1 MFDVDFFIF
10 VNLILEECPILWHR
24 ETQNIRMHILHLP
37 HTGRWLE
44 GKLNLFC
51 IYCGRQEYS
60 VLINIVFFI
69 CELWIWGHSLN
80 CCSGP
85 GSNYY
90 KIYVA
95 APVIVKRL
103 SVQMLRYTLSLQ
115 DKYLANPEI
124 TPLLLDPVS
133 KNRQKANSP
142 FGFQTFIKN
151 LHGIYFNVILA
162 CINTESRIQPT
173 IIYNSKLY
181 IMSNEITQWS
191 IVLKCRDVKKSIIKQ
206 LLSKSWHFSRM
217 HIKWL
222 IRLKMVSI
230 NINWSQ
236 L

>member
-51 IYCGRQEYS
+51 IYCGRKEYS

-133 KNRQKANSP
+133 KNRQKANSR

-162 CINTESRIQPT
+162 CINTEGRIPT
-173 IIYNSKLY
+173 NHNLQFKIIYNEQWNNTMKDCLE
-181 IMSNEITQWS
+181 MQRCKEINYQTA
-191 IVLKCRDVKKSIIKQ
+191 
-206 LLSKSWHFSRM
+206 FE
-217 HIKWL
+217 
-222 IRLKMVSI
+222 
-230 NINWSQ
+230 
-236 L
+236 

>member
-51 IYCGRQEYS
+51 IYCGRKEYS

-133 KNRQKANSP
+133 KTAKKPTRVLV
-142 FGFQTFIKN
+142 FR
-151 LHGIYFNVILA
+151 LL
-162 CINTESRIQPT
+162 SRICMEYTLMWYWHASTPKVEFQPT

-222 IRLKMVSI
+222 IRLKMV
-230 NINWSQ
+230 
-236 L
+236 